1 VPTSFYDVVVL
12 GTYLEP
18 LVCAALLAREGLR
31 VLVLGQGVPEPSY
44 TLGGVEVESHGL
56 TITGSQSP
64 IVQNTLDELAL
75 RQDVRQRLVDR
86 SSVFQLLLP
95 EHRVSVYP
103 EADKWLAEL
112 ARELPSLGRQAADV
126 TRTLGEVRSE
136 LDAVVGRG
144 MVWPPETFLERQQF
158 SLATTTQRYDR
169 QGQGW
174 TSWNQLAMRHPLRT
188 AFEAVLPHVSGLLPA
203 QHSDA
208 TRARLHGHILSGVTE
223 LTGGWTWFR
232 EALFARI
239 CSWGSDVRPRD
250 RAETLRHEGRAGHT
264 IRLARTDEEIGCSQV
279 VHGTPIGELSQLLPE
294 RAPMTPMFE
303 RVGEP
308 RSRAYRSSVHVLV
321 DKRGIPSA
329 LEPLALLCTSETNH
343 EKAFLVRSRDIDEQ
357 RVLLTATR
365 LIEEHLID
373 TGSSPLRFVR
383 EEALDAIRSVV
394 PFFDE
399 HAIWVDSPHDGL
411 PPRALRDDTEL
422 PCSDPWTRGPYTMKA
437 VYEYPT
443 RRALGVCALPTR
455 TPVRGVFLC
464 NEQVAPGL
472 GFEGSFLTATSVAKI
487 IGSEYRKQDW
497 LRRGPWAR
505 RSV

>member
-1 VPTSFYDVVVL
+1 MPTSFYDVVVL

-18 LVCAALLAREGLR
+18 LLCAALLAREGLR
-31 VLVLGQGVPEPSY
+31 VLVLGQGAPDPSY
-44 TLGGVEVESHGL
+44 TLGDVEVEPYGL
-56 TITGSQSP
+56 TITGAQSP

-75 RQDVRQRLVDR
+75 KQDVRQRIVDR
-86 SSVFQLLLP
+86 ANVFQLLLP
-95 EHRVSVYP
+95 RHRMNVHP

-112 ARELPSLGRQAADV
+112 ARELPRVRRQAADI
-126 TRTLGEVRSE
+126 TRTLTEVRGE
-136 LDAVVGRG
+136 LDAVIARG
-144 MVWPPETFLERQQF
+144 LVWPPETFLERQQF
-158 SLATTTQRYDR
+158 SLTATAQRYDR

-174 TSWNQLAMRHPLRT
+174 TSWNQLPVRHPLRT
-188 AFEAVLPHVSGLLPA
+188 AFEAVLPHVSGLLPS
-203 QHSDA
+203 QHSDL
-208 TRARLHGHILSGVTE
+208 TRARLHGHVLAGVTE
-223 LTGGWTWFR
+223 LTGGWSWFR

-239 CSWGSDVRPRD
+239 RTWGGDVRARD
-250 RAETLRHEGRAGHT
+250 RAECIRHQGRRGHS
-264 IRLARTDEEIGCSQV
+264 IRLARTDEEIGCSQIA
-279 VHGTPIGELSQLLPE
+279 HGAPIAELSQLLPE
-294 RAPMTPMFE
+294 RGPMTAMFE

-308 RSRAYRSSVHVLV
+308 RSRAYRCSVHFLAEKQVV
-321 DKRGIPSA
+321 PKA
-329 LEPLALLCTSETNH
+329 LEPLALLCTSTTSPDQCFVLRTR
-343 EKAFLVRSRDIDEQ
+343 AVDGD
-357 RVLLTATR
+357 RVLLTTNR

-373 TGSSPLRFVR
+373 TRSTPLRFVR
-383 EEALDAIRSVV
+383 EDALDAIRSVV

-411 PPRALRDDTEL
+411 PPRALRGDTEL
-422 PCSDPWTRGPYTMKA
+422 PCSNPWSRGPYTMQA

-472 GFEGSFLTATSVAKI
+472 GFEGSFLAATSVATI
-487 IGSEYRKQDW
+487 ISSRYRRQDW

>member
-1 VPTSFYDVVVL
+1 MPTSFYDVVVL

-56 TITGSQSP
+56 TITGAQSP

-126 TRTLGEVRSE
+126 TRTLSEVRSE

-239 CSWGSDVRPRD
+239 RSWGSDVRPRD

-264 IRLARTDEEIGCSQV
+264 IRLARTDEEIGCSHV

-321 DKRGIPSA
+321 DKRGIPDA

-472 GFEGSFLTATSVAKI
+472 GFEGSFLTATSVAKL

>member
-12 GTYLEP
+12 GTHLEP
-18 LVCAALLAREGLR
+18 LLCAALLARDGLR
-31 VLVLGQGVPEPSY
+31 VLVLGQGVPNPSY
-44 TLGGVEVESHGL
+44 TIADVQVERYGL
-56 TITGSQSP
+56 TITGAHSP

-75 RQDVRQRLVDR
+75 RQDVRQRMVDR
-86 SSVFQLLLP
+86 SDVFQLLLP
-95 EHRVSVYP
+95 EHRINVYRA
-103 EADKWLAEL
+103 ADRWLAEL
-112 ARELPSLGRQAADV
+112 ARELPNVRHQAADI

-136 LDAVVGRG
+136 LDAMVGRG
-144 MVWPPETFLERQQF
+144 LVWPPETFLERQQF
-158 SLATTTQRYDR
+158 SLTTTAQRYDR

-174 TSWNQLAMRHPLRT
+174 TSWNQLAVRHPLRT
-188 AFEAVLPHVSGLLPA
+188 AFESILPHISGLLPA

-208 TRARLHGHILSGVTE
+208 SRARLHGHVLCGVTE

-232 EALFARI
+232 EALFGRI
-239 CSWGSDVRPRD
+239 RSWGSDVRPRD
-250 RAETLRHEGRAGHT
+250 HAESIRHVGRHGHT
-264 IRLARTDEEIGCSQV
+264 IRLARTDEEIGCTQIA
-279 VHGTPIGELSQLLPE
+279 HGTPISELSQLLPE
-294 RAPMTPMFE
+294 RAPMTSMFE

-308 RSRAYRSSVHVLV
+308 RSRAYRCTVHVLV
-321 DKRGIPSA
+321 DKRGVPKA
-329 LEPLALLCTSETNH
+329 LEPLSLLCTSATNPD
-343 EKAFLVRSRDIDEQ
+343 KAFLLSRCDVDED
-357 RVLLTATR
+357 RVLLTANR
-365 LIEEHLID
+365 LVEEHLID
-373 TGSSPLRFVR
+373 AGSSPLRFVR

-394 PFFDE
+394 PFFDD

-411 PPRALRDDTEL
+411 PPRALRGDPEL

-437 VYEYPT
+437 VHEYPT

-472 GFEGSFLTATSVAKI
+472 GFEGSFLAATSVARI
-487 IGSEYRKQDW
+487 IGSQYRRQDW

>member
-1 VPTSFYDVVVL
+1 MPTSFYDVVVL
-12 GTYLEP
+12 GTHLEP
-18 LVCAALLAREGLR
+18 LLCAALLAREGLR
-31 VLVLGQGVPEPSY
+31 ILVLGQGTPDPSY
-44 TLGGVEVESHGL
+44 TVAGVEVEPHTL
-56 TITGSQSP
+56 TITGAQSP
-64 IVQNTLDELAL
+64 IVQKTLDDLAL
-75 RQDVRQRLVDR
+75 RQDLRQRMVDR
-86 SSVFQLLLP
+86 NNVFQLLLP
-95 EHRVSVYP
+95 EHRINVPP

-112 ARELPSLGRQAADV
+112 ARELPNVRRQATDI
-126 TRTLGEVRSE
+126 TRTLGEVRGE
-136 LDAVVGRG
+136 LDAVIGRQL
-144 MVWPPETFLERQQF
+144 VWPPETFLERQQF
-158 SLATTTQRYDR
+158 SLTTTGQRYDR

-174 TSWNQLAMRHPLRT
+174 TSWNQLPMRHPLRT
-188 AFEAVLPHVSGLLPA
+188 AFEAILPHVSGLLPA

-208 TRARLHGHILSGVTE
+208 TRARLHGHVLSGVTE

-239 CSWGSDVRPRD
+239 RSWGSDVRPRD
-250 RAETLRHEGRAGHT
+250 VADSLRHEGRSGHT

-279 VHGTPIGELSQLLPE
+279 VHGTPISELSQLLPE
-294 RAPMTPMFE
+294 RAPMTSMFE

-321 DKRGIPSA
+321 NKRGIPNA
-329 LEPLALLCTSETNH
+329 LEPLALVCTSATTH
-343 EKAFLVRSRDIDEQ
+343 EKAFLVRSRDVDEG
-357 RVLLTATR
+357 RVLLTASR

-383 EEALDAIRSVV
+383 EEALVAIRSVV
-394 PFFDE
+394 PFFDD

-411 PPRALRDDTEL
+411 PPQALRGDTEL
-422 PCSDPWTRGPYTMKA
+422 PCSDPWTRGPYTMRA

-487 IGSEYRKQDW
+487 IGSQYRRQDW